1 VERDEHVSDAAP
13 GFDVVLAGVAAADG

>member
-1 VERDEHVSDAAP
+1 VERDEDVSDAAP